1 LLFHPLS
8 KIEDKVKEHAQAI
21 GDNIQSSVG
30 NNIKREL
37 AAVKG
42 NFDNQLNAH
51 KSDFDDH
58 KETIKNSGGGSGW
71 MVPFVVLVVVV
82 VAGFGLAWNK
92 YQELRKSH
100 LL

>member
-1 LLFHPLS
+1 M
-8 KIEDKVKEHAQAI
+8 

-37 AAVKG
+37 AATKG
-42 NFDNQLNAH
+42 AFDAQLNEH
-51 KSDFDDH
+51 KSAFDDH
-58 KETIKNSGGGSGW
+58 KEEIAKSGGGMGW
-71 MVPFVVLVVVV
+71 MIPFVILVVVV
-82 VAGFGLAWNK
+82 VAGFGMAYSK